1 MNIKI
6 YGTGCPKCKTLAA
19 NVAAALAEEGIAPEV
34 EKVTDID
41 AIMARGILSTP
52 ALEID
57 GEIVASGRVLSPR
70 EVCQIIN
77 HDAAQTTT
85 SMPRRKDSALRRIAG
100 VSLVAFA
107 LVGLV
112 WPFLRGNTEKQSI
125 LETVPQSHTN
135 ATVVY
140 YFHGTQRCMTC
151 NKIEELARSAVEE
164 GFAEE
169 LDAGRLSVE
178 SVNVDD
184 PANEHFIRDFQLTA
198 RTVVV
203 AKGKDYKH
211 LDKTW
216 QLVHDEDAF
225 RKYAQENI
233 AAMLAQEASE

>member
-19 NVAAALAEEGIAPEV
+19 NVAAALAEAGLAAEV

-41 AIMARGILSTP
+41 AIVARGILSTP

-77 HDAAQTTT
+77 PEAAQTTT
-85 SMPRRKDSALRRIAG
+85 STPRRRTSALRQIAG

-107 LVGLV
+107 LVGLA

-125 LETVPQSHTN
+125 LETVPQSRTN

-169 LDAGRLSVE
+169 LDAGRLRFE

-184 PANEHFIRDFQLTA
+184 AANEHFIRDFQLTA

-203 AKGKDYKH
+203 AKGKDYQR

-225 RKYAQENI
+225 RKYAQEHI
-233 AAMLAQEASE
+233 AAMLAKETSE

>member
-19 NVAAALAEEGIAPEV
+19 NVAAALAEAGLAAEV

-41 AIMARGILSTP
+41 AIVARGILSTP

-77 HDAAQTTT
+77 PEAAQTTT

-169 LDAGRLSVE
+169 LDAGRLRFE

-184 PANEHFIRDFQLTA
+184 AANEHFILDFQLTA

-203 AKGKDYKH
+203 AKGKDYQR
-211 LDKTW
+211 LDKSW

-233 AAMLAQEASE
+233 AAMLAKEASK